1 MAVIHANEDN
11 FDSLINDNLVLV
23 DFFANWCGPCKMLSP
38 ILEGLADERGA
49 LKVVKVDVDE
59 CSNLAKNYGIMSI
72 PALFLFKNGK
82 LVSKKIGF
90 MPESEIKE
98 WIKGEQ

>member
-98 WIKGEQ
+98 WIKGE

>member
-1 MAVIHANEDN
+1 MAIIHANEDN

-72 PALFLFKNGK
+72 PTLFLFKNGK

-90 MPESEIKE
+90 MPEIEIKE